1 MKDVLLCGSGHSR
14 HHSLTA
20 GTCPTMANN
29 AEVTDC
35 EHDLL
40 LALASGMGIARYDG
54 IGLLEKC
61 DYCGAIFAAS
71 RLHTH
76 IHSEV

>member
-1 MKDVLLCGSGHSR
+1 
-14 HHSLTA
+14 
-20 GTCPTMANN
+20 MANN